1 MAANYTLQT
10 YLDPT
15 KLQDVLIEQGYD
27 CALVDNLPLLA
38 FDVCAETLT
47 RH

>member
-10 YLDPT
+10 YLNPT
-15 KLQDVLIEQGYD
+15 NLQDMLIEQGYD
-27 CALVDNLPLLA
+27 CALVDHLPLLVV
-38 FDVCAETLT
+38 DVCAETLT

>member
-1 MAANYTLQT
+1 MADNYTLQT

-27 CALVDNLPLLA
+27 CALVDHLPLLVV
-38 FDVCAETLT
+38 DVCAETLT